1 MSASVIQMHAWSG
14 CVIEM
19 ENKMM
24 KETLNTIKLV
34 FDIVKI
40 ILMIYIAMRLISALN
55 HFSAGFDPFR

>member
-1 MSASVIQMHAWSG
+1 MHAWSG
-14 CVIEM
+14 CVIET

-24 KETLNTIKLV
+24 KALNAVKLV

-55 HFSAGFDPFR
+55 HLSAGFDSFR

>member
-1 MSASVIQMHAWSG
+1 MIQMRAWSG
-14 CVIEM
+14 CVIET

-24 KETLNTIKLV
+24 KALNAIKVV

-55 HFSAGFDPFR
+55 HLSAGFDSFR